1 MNESNPGA
9 FGIPEYM
16 PPTGGETFIE
26 NLPAP
31 VVECATMNES
41 NPGALGIP
49 ECMLPAGG
57 ETFKVRKLLVKEE

>member
-31 VVECATMNES
+31 AVECATMNES
-41 NPGALGIP
+41 NPGAFGIP
-49 ECMLPAGG
+49 DAAC